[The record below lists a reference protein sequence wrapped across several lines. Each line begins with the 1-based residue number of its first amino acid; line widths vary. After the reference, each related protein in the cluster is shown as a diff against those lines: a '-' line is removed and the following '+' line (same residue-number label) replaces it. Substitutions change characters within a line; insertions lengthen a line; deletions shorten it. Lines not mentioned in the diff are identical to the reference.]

1 MTKATFVIIKDIE
14 PENDANEID
23 DDAINDEDQEDS
35 DDIDESVNIDPG
47 ISKCNENV
55 NNM

>member
-1 MTKATFVIIKDIE
+1 M

-35 DDIDESVNIDPG
+35 EDIDESVNIDPG
-47 ISKCNENV
+47 ILKCNENV